1 VSAKSGSNVPQE
13 RGLNV
18 DFSPELEAFR
28 AEVAEFFAT
37 APTPAIR
44 EAGAKTTSVFAP
56 FKQCMEWHRI
66 LYEKGWA
73 APHWP
78 LEYGGTGWSVEQR
91 FIFAEEYRKAD
102 LPPLLPQSLGMV
114 GPLLIDIGT
123 AEQKAKYL
131 PGILKGED
139 FWAQGYSEPGSGSD
153 LASLSCRAEA
163 DGEDYIIN
171 GSKIWT
177 TYAHHANRMFM
188 LVRTS
193 TEGKKQAGITFL
205 LLERMDYPG
214 MKVRPIVGL
223 DGFPEQCEVFFDNV
237 RVPQAGRVGEENDG
251 WSVAKHLLKHERGVS
266 ASSPALMRY
275 CEQARNAAA
284 RTPSPFGGVVADDPV
299 FHSEIGAIEAS
310 IASLGHM
317 EKLAIAGHP
326 IVDDPAFP
334 SINKTINSELLQDVS
349 NLMARLSGVDGLA
362 RQIEALRVGSNVEP
376 LGSEFDLIAMPLYL
390 NSRAASIYA
399 GSNEVQRDLI
409 ARTVA
414 LG

>member
-1 VSAKSGSNVPQE
+1 MNVE
-13 RGLNV
+13 
-18 DFSPELEAFR
+18 FSPELEAFR

-44 EAGAKTTSVFAP
+44 EAGRKTTSVFAP
-56 FKQCMEWHRI
+56 FKECMEWHKI
-66 LYEKGWA
+66 LFEKGWA

-78 LEYGGTGWSVEQR
+78 VEYGGTGWSVEQR
-91 FIFAEEYRKAD
+91 FIFAKEYRKAD

-114 GPLLIDIGT
+114 GPLLIDLGT
-123 AEQKAKYL
+123 KEQQEKYL
-131 PGILKGED
+131 PGILNGDD
-139 FWAQGYSEPGSGSD
+139 FWAQGYSEPNSGSD

-163 DGEDYIIN
+163 DGDDYIIN

-188 LVRTS
+188 LVRTNN
-193 TEGKKQAGITFL
+193 EGKKQQGITFL
-205 LLERMDYPG
+205 LLDRMDYPG
-214 MKVRPIVGL
+214 MEVRPIYGL

-237 RVPQAGRVGEENDG
+237 RVPQSGRVGEEDDG
-251 WSVAKHLLKHERGVS
+251 WTVAKHLLKHERSGS
-266 ASSPALMRY
+266 AASPTLMRY
-275 CEQARNAAA
+275 SQRAREAAA
-284 RTPSPFGGVVADDPV
+284 QSPSPFGGVLADDPV
-299 FHSEIGAIEAS
+299 FQSEIGALEAS

-326 IVDDPAFP
+326 ISQDPAFP
-334 SINKTINSELLQDVS
+334 SMNKTINSELLQDIS
-349 NLMARLSGVDGLA
+349 TLMARLSGVDGLA
-362 RQIEALRVGSNVEP
+362 RQVEALRVGSNVEP

-414 LG
+414 MEA

>member
-1 VSAKSGSNVPQE
+1 MNVE
-13 RGLNV
+13 
-18 DFSPELEAFR
+18 FSPELEAFR

-44 EAGAKTTSVFAP
+44 EAGRKTPSVFAP
-56 FKQCMEWHRI
+56 FKECMEWHKI
-66 LYEKGWA
+66 LFEKGWA

-78 LEYGGTGWSVEQR
+78 VEYGGTGWSVEQR

-114 GPLLIDIGT
+114 GPLLIDLGT
-123 AEQKAKYL
+123 KEQQEKYL
-131 PGILKGED
+131 PGILNGDD
-139 FWAQGYSEPGSGSD
+139 FWAQGYSEPNSGSD
-153 LASLSCRAEA
+153 LASLSCRAEP
-163 DGEDYIIN
+163 DGDDYIIN

-188 LVRTS
+188 LVRTNN
-193 TEGKKQAGITFL
+193 EGRKQQGITFL
-205 LLERMDYPG
+205 LLDRMDYPG
-214 MKVRPIVGL
+214 MEVRPIYGL

-237 RVPQAGRVGEENDG
+237 RVPQSGRVGEEDDG
-251 WSVAKHLLKHERGVS
+251 WTVAKHLLKHERGGS
-266 ASSPALMRY
+266 AASPTLMRY
-275 CEQARNAAA
+275 SQRAREAAA
-284 RTPSPFGGVVADDPV
+284 QSPSPFGGVLADDPV
-299 FHSEIGAIEAS
+299 FQSEIGALEAS

-326 IVDDPAFP
+326 ISQDPAFP
-334 SINKTINSELLQDVS
+334 SMNKTINSELLQDIS
-349 NLMARLSGVDGLA
+349 TLMARLSGVDGLA
-362 RQIEALRVGSNVEP
+362 RQVEALRVGSNVEP

-414 LG
+414 MEA

>member
-1 VSAKSGSNVPQE
+1 M
-13 RGLNV
+13 NV

-37 APTPAIR
+37 APSPAIR
-44 EAGAKTTSVFAP
+44 EAGSKTTSVFAP
-56 FKQCMEWHRI
+56 FDQCMAWHKI
-66 LYEKGWA
+66 LFEKGWA

-78 LEYGGTGWSVEQR
+78 VEYGGTGWSVEQR

-114 GPLLIDIGT
+114 GPLLIDLGT
-123 AEQKAKYL
+123 EEQKAKYL
-131 PGILKGED
+131 PGIIQGDD
-139 FWAQGYSEPGSGSD
+139 FWAQGYSEPNSGSD

-163 DGEDYIIN
+163 DGDDYIIN

-193 TEGKKQAGITFL
+193 TEGKKRQGITFL
-205 LLERMDYPG
+205 LLDRMDYPG
-214 MKVRPIVGL
+214 MDVRPIYGL

-237 RVPQAGRVGEENDG
+237 RVPQSGRVGEENDG
-251 WSVAKHLLKHERGVS
+251 WTVAKHLLKHERGGS
-266 ASSPALMRY
+266 AASPTLMRY
-275 CEQARNAAA
+275 CERARGAAA
-284 RTPSPFGGVVADDPV
+284 QTPSPFGGVLADDPV
-299 FHSEIGAIEAS
+299 FQSEIGAIEAN
-310 IASLGHM
+310 IASLSHM

-326 IVDDPAFP
+326 IARDPSFP
-334 SINKTINSELLQDVS
+334 SMNKTINSESLQDIS
-349 NLMARLSGVDGLA
+349 TLMARLSGVDGLA
-362 RQIEALRVGSNVEP
+362 RQVEALRVGSNVEP

-414 LG
+414 KN

>member
-1 VSAKSGSNVPQE
+1 MNVEFSA
-13 RGLNV
+13 
-18 DFSPELEAFR
+18 ELETFR

-44 EAGAKTTSVFAP
+44 EAGRKTTSVFAP
-56 FKQCMEWHRI
+56 FDQCMEWHKI
-66 LYEKGWA
+66 LYAKGWA

-78 LEYGGTGWSVEQR
+78 VEYGGTGWSVEQR

-114 GPLLIDIGT
+114 GPLLIDLGT
-123 AEQKAKYL
+123 EEQKAKYL
-131 PGILKGED
+131 PGIIQGDD
-139 FWAQGYSEPGSGSD
+139 FWAQGYSEPNSGSD
-153 LASLSCRAEA
+153 LASLSCRAER
-163 DGEDYIIN
+163 DGDDYIIN

-188 LVRTS
+188 LVRTNS
-193 TEGKKQAGITFL
+193 EGKKQQGITFL
-205 LLERMDYPG
+205 LLDRMDYPR
-214 MKVRPIVGL
+214 MDVRPIVGL

-237 RVPQAGRVGEENDG
+237 RVPQSGRVGEEDG
-251 WSVAKHLLKHERGVS
+251 GWTVAKHLLKHERGGS
-266 ASSPALMRY
+266 AASPTLMRY
-275 CEQARNAAA
+275 AERARGAAA
-284 RTPSPFGGVVADDPV
+284 KTPSPFGGMLADDPV
-299 FHSEIGAIEAS
+299 FQSEVGAIEAN
-310 IASLGHM
+310 IASLSHM

-326 IVDDPAFP
+326 IARDPSFP
-334 SINKTINSELLQDVS
+334 SMNKTINSEALQDIS
-349 NLMARLSGVDGLA
+349 TLMARLSGVDGLA
-362 RQIEALRVGSNVEP
+362 RQVEALRVGSNVEP

-414 LG
+414 MH